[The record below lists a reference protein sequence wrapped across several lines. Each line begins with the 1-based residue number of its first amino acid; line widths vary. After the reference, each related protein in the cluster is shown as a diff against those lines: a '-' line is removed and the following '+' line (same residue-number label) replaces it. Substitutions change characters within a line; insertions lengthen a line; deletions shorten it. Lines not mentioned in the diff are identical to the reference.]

1 MDYST
6 LGVGLIDWAL
16 QLFGI
21 FFNRSVACHSF
32 LSFPTYQLSH
42 EITFVLESKIK
53 AIDCNLTFL
62 RDCLT
67 LPRSDQLTTS
77 NNNST
82 PPMHPIFLWVC
93 IQQTF
98 LITSAYKTF
107 IIIRSNM
114 PQNIAN
120 NKSHVDKV
128 PQNICWDGPGDK
140 VSLWSARVRLWV
152 IISVSASDLHGTHGN
167 NYIFTGFTDS
177 ADRVISVITMIAGRH
192 II

>member
-32 LSFPTYQLSH
+32 LSFPTYLLSH

-82 PPMHPIFLWVC
+82 PQARPMHPIFLWVC

-98 LITSAYKTF
+98 HIASAYKTF
-107 IIIRSNM
+107 IIIRSSM

-120 NKSHVDKV
+120 N
-128 PQNICWDGPGDK
+128 
-140 VSLWSARVRLWV
+140 SLTWIKYHKIFVEMVLVTSYLCGQLGSDSGWSYQCLHLTYMEHMGTIIFLLGLLILLIEWYLW
-152 IISVSASDLHGTHGN
+152 
-167 NYIFTGFTDS
+167 
-177 ADRVISVITMIAGRH
+177 
-192 II
+192 